1 VEERSNSKIPATYKV
16 EELKNEI
23 RKILKEFSAQTSKEK
38 FQLEDIKEVES
49 IIGRLLEKQER
60 NKLLFDEFNEATEE
74 INGVPDESLTVRLK
88 EAHETFQK
96 FSEALNE
103 KDIDS
108 DEGFIKNSELL
119 KKFIDDKI
127 WKKP

>member
-1 VEERSNSKIPATYKV
+1 M
-16 EELKNEI
+16 
-23 RKILKEFSAQTSKEK
+23 
-38 FQLEDIKEVES
+38 ES
-49 IIGRLLEKQER
+49 LLEKQKR
-60 NKLLFDEFNEATEE
+60 NKLLFDEFNEATIE

-88 EAHETFQK
+88 EAHEAFQK

-103 KDIDS
+103 KELGL